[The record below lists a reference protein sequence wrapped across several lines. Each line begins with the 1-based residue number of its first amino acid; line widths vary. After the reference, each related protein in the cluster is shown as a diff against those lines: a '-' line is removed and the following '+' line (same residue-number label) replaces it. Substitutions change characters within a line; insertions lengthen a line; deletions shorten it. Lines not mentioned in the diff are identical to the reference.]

1 MGDFYSI
8 IAMQEFGVFM
18 KGFYP
23 KNSDF
28 KFIVKYIPRNSII
41 IPLLLHKITYKPVSA
56 NYV

>member
-1 MGDFYSI
+1 
-8 IAMQEFGVFM
+8 MQEFGVFM